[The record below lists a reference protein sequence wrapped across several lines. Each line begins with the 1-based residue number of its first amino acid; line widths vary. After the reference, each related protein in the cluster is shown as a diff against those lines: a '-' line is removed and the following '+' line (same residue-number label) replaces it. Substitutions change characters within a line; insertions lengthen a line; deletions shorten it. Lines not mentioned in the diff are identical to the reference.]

1 MKIKKPHIVLTVILV
16 TLLGSCVSISTK
28 EMSGWERA
36 NGKMVGKVTTKFTA
50 FRTLHFIGNRAIET
64 RAYRELLEK
73 AQKEFGPNADVRN
86 VEIEGSFSG
95 WEIAH
100 LLVGAGAIIPGAI
113 GAATWGGTLGPSIAI
128 SLISFGSGW
137 TIAGHYQK
145 INAVGDV
152 VIYETNK

>member
-1 MKIKKPHIVLTVILV
+1 MKIKELYVVLAVTLV
-16 TLLGSCVSISTK
+16 TMLCSCVSISTK

-36 NGKMVGKVTTKFTA
+36 NGKIVGKVTTKFTA
-50 FRTLHFIGNRAIET
+50 FRPLHFIGNKAIEA

-100 LLVGAGAIIPGAI
+100 LIVGAGTIIPGAI
-113 GAATWGGTLGPSIAI
+113 GIGTWRGRIGPTIAI
-128 SLISFGSGW
+128 SLLSFGTGW
-137 TIAGHYQK
+137 TISGHYQK

-152 VIYETNK
+152 VLYETKQ